1 VQHNK
6 LGIPHQL
13 KSDGIKYL
21 TYRFWLNFPALLILC
36 GCATLDQ
43 TSKPANTVTEICADP
58 CLVHF
63 NTRKNNQRTSKG
75 TIAPQRDS
83 FHSDSEQ
90 LRVDHLQNRRHG
102 SLGIIKNSSKNV
114 LVSNSFNREN
124 IEMNSQNTSIF
135 QWTRIQYLLNDR
147 WRLDAELP
155 DFGDFIQNRNL
166 SLIIPTP
173 RLTYEMGSVKIS
185 TLFIPRTFDY
195 RLIAVMG
202 INLSISF

>member
-1 VQHNK
+1 M
-6 LGIPHQL
+6 
-13 KSDGIKYL
+13 KYF
-21 TYRFWLNFPALLILC
+21 TYRFWLSFTALIILC
-36 GCATLDQ
+36 GCATLDK
-43 TSKPANTVTEICADP
+43 SSNPALSDTQICAGS
-58 CLVHF
+58 CQVHSKVQ
-63 NTRKNNQRTSKG
+63 NNNQRTTKEKF
-75 TIAPQRDS
+75 TPQRDS

-90 LRVDHLQNRRHG
+90 LRIDHLHNRRHG
-102 SLGIIKNSSKNV
+102 SLGITNSSSKNG
-114 LVSNSFNREN
+114 LDYSRINREN
-124 IEMNSQNTSIF
+124 IDAVSQNNASF

-173 RLTYEMGSVKIS
+173 RLTYEMGPVKLS

-202 INLSISF
+202 IYFSISF